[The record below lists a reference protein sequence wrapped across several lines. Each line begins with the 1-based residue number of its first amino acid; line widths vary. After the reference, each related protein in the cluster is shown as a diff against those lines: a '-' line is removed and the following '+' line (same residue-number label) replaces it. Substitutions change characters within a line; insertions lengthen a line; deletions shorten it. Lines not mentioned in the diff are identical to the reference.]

1 MEELI
6 EIYNSLL
13 RRVNTKFHRYIYDS
27 IDWGDRMIGIA
38 GPRGVGKT
46 TMMLQ
51 RIKETLPRE
60 KTLYV
65 VADDIYFTSHTLLDT
80 ARTLQQ
86 QGYENLFIDEI
97 HKYADWSRE
106 LKLIYDYF
114 PTLHVV
120 FTASSVLDILRGE
133 ADLSRRALVYHIQ
146 GLSFREYLELF
157 SGFRVPA
164 YSLEDILQGKVEI
177 DVETVHPLAEFKKYL
192 RTGYYP
198 FSIEGN
204 FDIRLRQVINITMET
219 DIPIY
224 AGMNATAGKKLKQL
238 LMIIAKSVPFKPNFS
253 KIAQET
259 DINRA
264 LVRDYLLYMERAGM
278 IASLHDATGGIRG
291 LGKVEK
297 TYLDN
302 TNLAYSL
309 AAGNADTGN
318 VRETFFLNQMR
329 VNHDVLSSPIAD
341 FLIAG
346 NTFEVGGRGK
356 SQRQLQKAERGFV
369 VKDNIEYSQGNIIP
383 LWHFGLNY

>member
-13 RRVNTKFHRYIYDS
+13 RRMNLKFHRYVYDK
-27 IDWGDRMIGIA
+27 IEWNARLIGIA
-38 GPRGVGKT
+38 GSRGVGKT

-51 RIKETLPRE
+51 RIKEHLPRE

-86 QGYENLFIDEI
+86 QGYEYLFIDEI

-106 LKLIYDYF
+106 LKLIYDYY
-114 PTLHVV
+114 PALHVV
-120 FTASSVLDILRGE
+120 FSASSVLDILRGE
-133 ADLSRRALVYHIQ
+133 SDLSRRALVYHLQ
-146 GLSFREYLELF
+146 GLSFREYLSLYC
-157 SGFRVPA
+157 GANVPA
-164 YSLEDILQGKVEI
+164 YSLDDILQGRVDI
-177 DVETVHPLAEFKKYL
+177 DVEAIHPLAEFKTYL

-198 FSIEGN
+198 FRSEGN
-204 FDIRLRQVINITMET
+204 FDIRLRQVINITVET
-219 DIPIY
+219 DIPVY
-224 AGMNATAGKKLKQL
+224 AKMNATAGRKLKQL
-238 LMIIAKSVPFKPNFS
+238 LTIIAQCAPFKPNYS
-253 KIAQET
+253 KIAQEM

-264 LVRDYLLYMERAGM
+264 IVRDYILYMERAGM
-278 IASLHDATGGIRG
+278 VAQLRNATGGIRG

-297 TYLDN
+297 TYVDN

-309 AAGNADTGN
+309 AADNTDVGNM
-318 VRETFFLNQMR
+318 RETFFLNQMR
-329 VNHDVLSSPIAD
+329 VNNEVLSSPLADFQIAD
-341 FLIAG
+341 

-356 SQRQLQKAERGFV
+356 GQRQLQGASHGFV
-369 VKDNIEYSQGNIIP
+369 VKDDIEYSQGNIIP